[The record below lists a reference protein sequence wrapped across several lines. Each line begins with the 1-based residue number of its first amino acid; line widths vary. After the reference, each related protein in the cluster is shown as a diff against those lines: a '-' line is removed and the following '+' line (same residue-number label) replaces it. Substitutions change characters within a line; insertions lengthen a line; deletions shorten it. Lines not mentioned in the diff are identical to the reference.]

1 MGVIA
6 YVLLSG
12 LSPFAGADHNETF
25 DNITGL
31 KFGFDDPEFQGPD
44 SLEKMLLPL
53 WLGTPLRDL
62 QGPQKRTFESLC
74 LLIG

>member
-12 LSPFAGADHNETF
+12 LSPFVGADLSDTF

-31 KFGFDDPEFQGPD
+31 NYGFDDPEFQEGLAAVLVYPA
-44 SLEKMLLPL
+44 
-53 WLGTPLRDL
+53 
-62 QGPQKRTFESLC
+62 RTVTKL
-74 LLIG
+74 